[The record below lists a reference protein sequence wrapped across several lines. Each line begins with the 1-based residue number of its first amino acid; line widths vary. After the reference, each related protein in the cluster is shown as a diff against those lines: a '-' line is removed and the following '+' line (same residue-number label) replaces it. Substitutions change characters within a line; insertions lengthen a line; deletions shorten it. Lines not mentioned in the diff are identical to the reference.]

1 MHTFILTRILFYRQ
15 MISQLSKSAQS
26 DVEKGQHV
34 RQQLVRLYRR
44 FGFKVLMI

>member
-1 MHTFILTRILFYRQ
+1 

-34 RQQLVRLYRR
+34 RQQLVILD
-44 FGFKVLMI
+44 LLL

>member
-1 MHTFILTRILFYRQ
+1 

-34 RQQLVRLYRR
+34 RQQLVIHL
-44 FGFKVLMI
+44 FQLE

>member
-1 MHTFILTRILFYRQ
+1 MSFRQ

-34 RQQLVRLYRR
+34 RQQLVNTSL
-44 FGFKVLMI
+44 I